1 MWQFQKHMH
10 HHENYELHMI
20 QVPTAPRMG
29 VCVCGGGGGG
39 GGGGDVG
46 SCGMS
51 TSAYKGDHLI
61 EVEFTVSYSKF
72 PRL

>member
-1 MWQFQKHMH
+1 M
-10 HHENYELHMI
+10 
-20 QVPTAPRMG
+20 
-29 VCVCGGGGGG
+29 GGGGGV
-39 GGGGDVG
+39 GGGDVG

-51 TSAYKGDHLI
+51 SSAYKGDHLI